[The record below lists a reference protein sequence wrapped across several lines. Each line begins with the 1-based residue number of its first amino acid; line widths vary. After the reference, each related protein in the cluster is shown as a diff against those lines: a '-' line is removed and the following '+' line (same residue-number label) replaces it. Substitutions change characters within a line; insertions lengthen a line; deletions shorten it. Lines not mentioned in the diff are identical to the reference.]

1 MSLRFLPLLGACGV
15 TAFAQPTNLPPA
27 GPVPEG
33 WRLVYEQHFDAPSV
47 LADFVFTDPAAW
59 RFSADGKAFA
69 LELAQ
74 QSQYQPPHRSPVNLA
89 LLADR
94 VLGDFILEA
103 DLLQTGREYGHRD
116 MCLFFGVQDPAR
128 FYYAHLATKSDAHA
142 HNVFLVDRA
151 ARTNI
156 STTTTPGVNWGLEVW
171 QRVRLERRLAD
182 GRVRVFFNDLAT
194 PVMTA
199 TNRVFGAG
207 WLGFGSFDD
216 TGKVDRIRI
225 WAPAEPERRR
235 AEFFPPA
242 AKP

>member
-1 MSLRFLPLLGACGV
+1 MRPALLLTFVSLAAP
-15 TAFAQPTNLPPA
+15 AQPTNLPPA
-27 GPVPEG
+27 GPVPAG
-33 WRLVYEQHFDAPSV
+33 WRLVYEQHFDSPAA

-59 RFSADGKAFA
+59 RFSADGKAFT
-69 LELAQ
+69 LELAR
-74 QSQYQPPHRSPVNLA
+74 QSRYQPPHRSPVNLA

-94 VLGDFILEA
+94 VFGDFILEA

-128 FYYAHLATKSDAHA
+128 FYYAHLATKTDAHA

-156 STTTTPGVNWGLEVW
+156 STATTPGVNWGLGVW
-171 QRVRLERRLAD
+171 HRVRLERRLAD
-182 GRVRVFFNDLAT
+182 GAVRVYFNDLT
-194 PVMTA
+194 QPVMTA
-199 TNRVFGAG
+199 SDRTFGAG

-216 TGKVDRIRI
+216 TGQVDSLRI

-235 AEFFPPA
+235 APFFQPA
-242 AKP
+242 AAE